1 MSIRVIV
8 RIQGKE
14 DTRDELEYLLEKLL
28 QRLRMEE
35 GCTTVNL
42 YQEISKPNSFLL
54 YESWEDYE
62 PHELFLNELKE
73 DGTMKQ
79 LSESLSSSIHAETL
93 EEPARF
99 KT

>member
-8 RIQGKE
+8 QIQSKE
-14 DTRDELEYLLEKLL
+14 ETRDELEYLLEKLL
-28 QRLRMEE
+28 QRLRMTE
-35 GCTTVNL
+35 GCTNVKL
-42 YQEISKPNSFLL
+42 YQEIAKPNSFLL

-62 PHELFLNELKE
+62 PHENFLKELQE

-79 LSESLSSSIHAETL
+79 LSESLSSSIQAETL

-99 KT
+99 KN